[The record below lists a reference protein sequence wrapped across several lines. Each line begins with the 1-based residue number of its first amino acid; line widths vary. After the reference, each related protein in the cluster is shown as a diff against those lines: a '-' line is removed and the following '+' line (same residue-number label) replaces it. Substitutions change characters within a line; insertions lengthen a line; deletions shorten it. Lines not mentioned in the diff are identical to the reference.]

1 MKALTFYSAL
11 SVFFFGKTKQIKEA
25 DKGEAVVIMD
35 RDYYESKIIEMLLN
49 PEFYS
54 KISENQD
61 KKNPM
66 QNIKRLL
73 LKHSSVLAEKVADFL
88 SNFDYKES
96 CFFGLPKNH
105 ESKLIKDAVAKQ
117 NSEYF
122 T

>member
-35 RDYYESKIIEMLLN
+35 RDYYETKIIEMLLN

-61 KKNPM
+61 KKKP
-66 QNIKRLL
+66 QCKI
-73 LKHSSVLAEKVADFL
+73 LKDYCLKAFVSSRRKGSRFCV
-88 SNFDYKES
+88 
-96 CFFGLPKNH
+96 
-105 ESKLIKDAVAKQ
+105 KL
-117 NSEYF
+117 
-122 T
+122 

>member
-35 RDYYESKIIEMLLN
+35 RDYNETKIIEMLLN

-61 KKNPM
+61 KKKPN
-66 QNIKRLL
+66 
-73 LKHSSVLAEKVADFL
+73 
-88 SNFDYKES
+88 
-96 CFFGLPKNH
+96 
-105 ESKLIKDAVAKQ
+105 AK
-117 NSEYF
+117 Y
-122 T
+122 